1 MITMKQWMDL
11 VQHRVTEG
19 SAYTI
24 ECYGPNAH
32 VLDAWDGDQEGV
44 SSSIVFDTVTQVVYE
59 VSICEFKHDIAYRL
73 VNPTYA
79 DALKALAGV
88 KGGAWSAAYD
98 GVEFTDFSTVDAFIE
113 AASVLLQHKVAT
125 MSSIELNLEDDLVYS
140 LMKMAHERDITFNQL
155 ITEILLEYVD
165 KSNT

>member
-1 MITMKQWMDL
+1 M
-11 VQHRVTEG
+11 
-19 SAYTI
+19 
-24 ECYGPNAH
+24 
-32 VLDAWDGDQEGV
+32 
-44 SSSIVFDTVTQVVYE
+44 FDTVTQVVYE
-59 VSICEFKHDIAYRL
+59 VSICEFKHDISYRL

-88 KGGAWSAAYD
+88 KGDAWSAAYD

-125 MSSIELNLEDDLVYS
+125 MSSIELDLEDDLVYS

-165 KSNT
+165 KFNT